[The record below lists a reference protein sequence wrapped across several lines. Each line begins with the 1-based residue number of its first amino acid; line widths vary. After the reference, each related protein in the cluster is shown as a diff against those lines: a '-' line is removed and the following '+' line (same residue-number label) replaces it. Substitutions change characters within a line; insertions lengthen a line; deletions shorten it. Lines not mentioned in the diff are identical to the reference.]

1 MPAPD
6 FQWRFNG
13 TNMPGATNTTWMLTN
28 AQPADA
34 GNYSVI
40 ARNFVGAIASQ
51 QATLVVVSPVRLTAL
66 GHSAEGFRFRLDG
79 PPGTYGI
86 EASENMASW
95 SQLFSAD
102 APTGTVEAVDPEAAF
117 LQQRFYRAV
126 RSTP

>member
-1 MPAPD
+1 
-6 FQWRFNG
+6 
-13 TNMPGATNTTWMLTN
+13 MLTN
-28 AQPADA
+28 AQPSDA

-40 ARNFVGAIASQ
+40 AQNFVRAIASQ
-51 QATLVVVSPVRLTAL
+51 EAMLVVVSPVRLTAL

-86 EASENMASW
+86 EASENMAGWFQIISVN
-95 SQLFSAD
+95 
-102 APTGTVEAVDPEAAF
+102 APTGTVEVVDPEAAF